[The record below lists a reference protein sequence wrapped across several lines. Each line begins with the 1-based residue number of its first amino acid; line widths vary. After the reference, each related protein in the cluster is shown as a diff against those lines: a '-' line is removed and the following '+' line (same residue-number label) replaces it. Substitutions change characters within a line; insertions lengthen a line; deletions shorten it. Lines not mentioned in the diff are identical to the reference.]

1 MSKHTPGPW
10 FSKPTML
17 KAVFIGSESGPVAT
31 TSSSSNVS
39 RDTNIANAR
48 LIAAAPDMLATLR
61 VVSLLLE
68 HPEAG
73 DIDPDRVAALI
84 ADTIRAATEG

>member
-1 MSKHTPGPW
+1 MNWMIT
-10 FSKPTML
+10 
-17 KAVFIGSESGPVAT
+17 KAEYALRYIIVDTDSAEPVAM
-31 TSSSSNVS
+31 TSGGPDQE
-39 RDTNIANAR
+39 RDAL
-48 LIAAAPDMLATLR
+48 LIAAAPQMLATLR
-61 VVSLLLE
+61 TVSLLLE